1 MLKNDANS
9 VRKISK
15 DIYVIK
21 NDINLKVY
29 VGQSVD
35 PKKRFESHC
44 KKNKDNSL
52 IDKAIQKYG
61 KEHFWY
67 EVLEEKIQNYNERE
81 KYWIKKYNSLSPNG
95 YNILSGGDEPPCFYG
110 EKSSQSKMS
119 NETFLELKKDLKN
132 TLISF
137 GSLGEKYNLSKRQI
151 MRINSGVSR
160 AEINENY
167 PLRKVNNINGK
178 LTDEDVDLI
187 IDLLKYSYRLN
198 GDIARQFGVSSAQI
212 ERINQGKAHFREQE
226 KYPIRKWKSCGKVL
240 FTYEQVSDIIYLLL
254 YTKQSISSI
263 AKKYNVS
270 FNSITQI
277 NQGTSKKYKREGL
290 KYPLRPY

>member
-1 MLKNDANS
+1 
-9 VRKISK
+9 
-15 DIYVIK
+15 
-21 NDINLKVY
+21 
-29 VGQSVD
+29 
-35 PKKRFESHC
+35 
-44 KKNKDNSL
+44 
-52 IDKAIQKYG
+52 
-61 KEHFWY
+61 
-67 EVLEEKIQNYNERE
+67 
-81 KYWIKKYNSLSPNG
+81 
-95 YNILSGGDEPPCFYG
+95 
-110 EKSSQSKMS
+110 MS

-137 GSLGEKYNLSKRQI
+137 KSLGEKYNLSKRQI

-240 FTYEQVSDIIYLLL
+240 FTYEQVSDILM
-254 YTKQSISSI
+254 TMVE
-263 AKKYNVS
+263 KKYDVEY
-270 FNSITQI
+270 FEPEQ
-277 NQGTSKKYKREGL
+277 
-290 KYPLRPY
+290 